1 MKQLLFLLL
10 MSSISGKSFSQQ
22 FAGLWYSSDST
33 RIYKFQEESPGK
45 WNAIIQSSTRKND
58 SVGFKVI
65 RELIYNKNK
74 KRFEGYMYSV
84 MDDQSA
90 FIKINLDN
98 PEKIR
103 LKLNR
108 MFFFAVKIN
117 WYKLKG

>member
-10 MSSISGKSFSQQ
+10 MSSVSSKSFSQQ

-58 SVGFKVI
+58 RVGYKVI
-65 RELIYNKNK
+65 RELVYNKNK
-74 KRFEGYMYSV
+74 KRYEGYFYSV
-84 MDDQSA
+84 KDDQPA
-90 FIKINLDN
+90 FMKINMDN
-98 PEKIR
+98 PERLR

-108 MFFFAVKIN
+108 MFLFGITID

>member
-1 MKQLLFLLL
+1 
-10 MSSISGKSFSQQ
+10 MSSIWGKSFSQQ

-65 RELIYNKNK
+65 RELVYNKNK

-90 FIKINLDN
+90 FIKISMDN